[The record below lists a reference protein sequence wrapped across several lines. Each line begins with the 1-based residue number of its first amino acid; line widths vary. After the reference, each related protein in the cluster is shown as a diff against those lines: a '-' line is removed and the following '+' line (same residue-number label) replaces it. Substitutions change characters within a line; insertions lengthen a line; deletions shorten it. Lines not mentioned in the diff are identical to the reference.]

1 MELRDYIRILRKSWI
16 LIVAIA
22 LVGVAAAG
30 FYSAFAPVKYTASA
44 KVFVSTSS
52 DSSIQDIVSGGS
64 FVQARITTYVN
75 LVGTSR
81 VLAPAAAA
89 LGIAS
94 SPSALADEVSASAA
108 LNTTIIQISAVVGAP
123 KLAAD
128 LANAVAASL
137 TTAVQDL
144 ETTDISAGSASSPVK
159 LTVVQQAAVPTTP
172 SSPNT
177 RLNIVLGL
185 IVGLVLGIGGAVLRN
200 VLDTRIHNEADVEEI
215 SEFPIIG
222 GMRFDTEASAHPLIV
237 SDDPRSTRAEAFR
250 ALRTNLQFIDADESA
265 RSFIITSSIGG
276 EGKSTTSAN
285 LALALADAG
294 KKVIVIDAD
303 LRRPRLD
310 AYLGIEGAVGLTDL
324 LVGNVDFDDV
334 VQTWGQSSLDVLPA
348 GNVPPNPSELLGSHR
363 MEELIAKLEK
373 AYDYVIFDGAP
384 LLPVTDSAILATRV
398 TGAIVVV
405 AAGRTHKNQLRG
417 AIAALGTVGAN
428 VSGFVVTMLPVK
440 GPDAYGY
447 GKYGYGYSYYRYT
460 DDGGETKKRKPAA
473 AL

>member
-1 MELRDYIRILRKSWI
+1 MELRDSLRILRKNWI
-16 LIVAIA
+16 LIVAIT
-22 LVGVAAAG
+22 LIGVLAAG
-30 FYSAFAPVKYTASA
+30 VYSLLAPVKYTAQA
-44 KVFVSTSS
+44 KVFLNTSA
-52 DSSIQDIVSGGS
+52 DSSIQDIVSGNTLAQNR
-64 FVQARITTYVN
+64 VTTYVN
-75 LVGTSR
+75 LLSTPAVI
-81 VLAPAAAA
+81 APALAA
-89 LGIAS
+89 LGLNDSPAS
-94 SPSALADEVSASAA
+94 VAKEVSASAP
-108 LNTTIIQISAVVGAP
+108 LNTTIIQISVVASTP
-123 KLAAD
+123 KVSAD
-128 LANAVAASL
+128 LANAIASSL
-137 TTAVQDL
+137 TNVVKDL
-144 ETTDISAGSASSPVK
+144 ETTGQTNSGSPVK
-159 LTVVQQAAVPTTP
+159 LTVVQQATVPAKP
-172 SSPNT
+172 SSPNIP
-177 RLNIVLGL
+177 LDLVLGL
-185 IVGLVLGIGGAVLRN
+185 LIGLVIGIAVAVLRS

-215 SEFPIIG
+215 SDLPIIG

-250 ALRTNLQFIDADESA
+250 ALRPHQHFIDADESA

-294 KKVIVIDAD
+294 MKVIVIAAD

-398 TGAIVVV
+398 TGAILVV
-405 AAGRTHKNQLRG
+405 AAGRTHKNQLRA

-460 DDGGETKKRKPAA
+460 DDGGETRKRKPAA
-473 AL
+473 AS